1 MANSKVWCSGS
12 TDSIPSLTPNSKIFD
27 SSETMKVKL
36 RWVSIT
42 PLGLPVVPEVKI
54 NDASASGL
62 ERLASLAPRSRSTAR
77 SGSVK
82 TSENGQSLVVSPASA
97 KAAAS
102 ASPSLSRRSSPM
114 RRPTAPEAR
123 ATFTSSATLSSRS
136 TGTTVA
142 AALSTPK

>member
-27 SSETMKVKL
+27 SSDTMKVKL

-54 NDASASGL
+54 SDASASGL
-62 ERLASLAPRSRSTAR
+62 ARRASFAPRSRSTAS
-77 SGSVK
+77 SGSAN
-82 TSENGQSLVVSPASA
+82 TSENGQSFVARPASA
-97 KAAAS
+97 NAAAS
-102 ASPSLSRRSSPM
+102 ASPSLSSRSSPIS
-114 RRPTAPEAR
+114 RPTAPEAR
-123 ATFTSSATLSSRS
+123 ATLTSSATFSSRS